1 MTNMTG
7 VNVEKLFFV
16 VLNAK
21 VEVKIRFKTFYL
33 LQNMYLLLSP

>member
-16 VLNAK
+16 VLNVK